1 MKVIKTALT
10 ILLLCIANQASAI
23 TTWTCTA
30 IDPQNNSYSGR
41 GVDRDAAE
49 ASAIIACSKGFE
61 YARNCAV
68 QNCTEQ
74 QQNPQQPMP
83 QSQNH

>member
-1 MKVIKTALT
+1 MKAIKTALT
-10 ILLLCIANQASAI
+10 VIFLCSANLASAL

-30 IDPQNNSYSGR
+30 VDTKNNVYSGS
-41 GVDRDAAE
+41 GIDRDAAE
-49 ASAIIACSKGFE
+49 TSAIMACSRGFE

-74 QQNPQQPMP
+74 QQNPQP
-83 QSQNH
+83 QNH